1 MHGLFPELVDK
12 SEMLNCACTVYNECE
27 LLVYLAS
34 FSGNQAIIII
44 IIIMIMCTC
53 YVLVHVSLTALG
65 VLCCFALS

>member
-34 FSGNQAIIII
+34 FSGKEAIII

-53 YVLVHVSLTALG
+53 YVLVHVSLTTLG
-65 VLCCFALS
+65 VLCYFALL